1 MSKSIQVTIMS
12 VSLESINTQPS
23 ITPDTIQRAKEGL
36 CDAQNPKIKQAIQQ
50 GLNNLETMAE
60 GTFDPP
66 INGRFR
72 RFVLRSLIHSL
83 FRVKV
88 DYPERIPRH
97 PVILVANHLN
107 HIDPFLLLSECSASP
122 YFHILGD
129 ARTLYNKGWK
139 RFILGLSGGV
149 IPLERRW
156 GQETAIIEAA
166 EAGNQELKSLA
177 QAIEENVPS
186 GESIKTLRQINK
198 AVQVILEQGRGL
210 MLFPEGRLGTTE
222 GKLSIPLKRGT
233 AIYALR
239 SGVPVV
245 PVGLIGTKHLYYR
258 KTLTLRFGEPLVF
271 PQVKHPK
278 RQDID
283 TVLEALE
290 KALIELLPSH
300 YQEPDELKLFSQFLN
315 QFFC

>member
-1 MSKSIQVTIMS
+1 MSL
-12 VSLESINTQPS
+12 SLESPHTQSP
-23 ITPDTIQRAKEGL
+23 ITPDALQRAKEGL
-36 CDAQNPKIKQAIQQ
+36 SDAQNPHIKQAIQQ
-50 GLNNLETMAE
+50 GLNDLETIAE
-60 GTFDPP
+60 GTFQRP
-66 INGRFR
+66 IDGQFR
-72 RFVLRSLIHSL
+72 RLILRSLIHSL

-88 DYPERIPRH
+88 DYPERIPRC

-107 HIDPFLLLSECSASP
+107 HIDPFLLLSESFATP

-129 ARTLYNKGWK
+129 ARTLYNKWWK
-139 RFILGLSGGV
+139 RFILGLYGGV

-166 EAGNQELKSLA
+166 KAGNQELQTLA

-198 AVQVILEQGRGL
+198 AVQVILEQGHGL

-222 GKLSIPLKRGT
+222 AQLSLPLKRGT

-245 PVGLIGTKHLYYR
+245 PVALIGTKDLYYR
-258 KTLTLRFGEPLVF
+258 KTLTLRFGEPLSF

-278 RQDID
+278 CQDID
-283 TVLEALE
+283 GVLEGLE
-290 KALIELLPSH
+290 KALIELLPSY
-300 YQEPDELKLFSQFLN
+300 YQEPDELKLFSGFLN
-315 QFFC
+315 HFFC